1 MENNEEKVNEPKTI
15 SLEEIDAALG
25 GKVSQAP
32 EPEKTEANTKA
43 APHPNVQVQQIEIP
57 APVTPTPEAEN
68 SKDNKKKKKSKLLIV
83 LILVILIIVAVVV
96 LFALPSKKET
106 TKTDTKPKQVFS
118 KYRMTGNYLQ
128 DFDLYFLQLENEEKN
143 KVYSPLSIKYALEM
157 LAEGADE
164 NTKKQLDDVIG
175 KYQAKSYPNNEHMSF
190 ANAIFIRD
198 TFKNQI
204 NSEYTDTLKEK
215 YNAEVITDPFNSP
228 DNINNWISDKTFKLI
243 NIFVDDS
250 IKEENFRLVNALA
263 IDMNWQNRLQAA
275 SAPLPAGMGQIYYGV
290 SYMYENYQDS
300 IEGIEEDS
308 EYPAMKFNG
317 VDNIKSV
324 IVGAS
329 FNHYDIISDKG
340 EDNIRKHIKEHYEK
354 YLNENPSE
362 KEVCPPVDQYVN
374 QYIEEISKNYKK
386 SDVSTDFYINDTEN
400 EKVFAKDLQTY
411 DGLTLQY
418 VGIMPKKDSL
428 TTYVKNSTSEGL
440 TKLLIDMKKVEYDSF
455 EDGVITQIKGNIP
468 LFKYDYQL
476 NLVNDLKKLGIKDV
490 FDSENANLSKML
502 KKDKQ
507 FIDSASHKSLIEFSN
522 DGIKAAAVTSMGGKG
537 SAAGPC
543 DYEDYIYDVPVK
555 KIDITFDKPYMYIIR
570 DKDSGE
576 VWFMG
581 TVYEPTK
588 K

>member
-1 MENNEEKVNEPKTI
+1 MDNNEEKVNEPKTI

-32 EPEKTEANTKA
+32 EPEKTEANTQA
-43 APHPNVQVQQIEIP
+43 APQPNVQVQQIEIP

-68 SKDNKKKKKSKLLIV
+68 FKDNKKKKKSKLLIV

-96 LFALPSKKET
+96 LFVLPSKKET

-128 DFDLYFLQLENEEKN
+128 NFDLYFLQLENEEKN

-243 NIFVDDS
+243 NNFVDDS

-502 KKDKQ
+502 KDDKQ

-537 SAAGPC
+537 SATGPC

>member
-32 EPEKTEANTKA
+32 EPEKTEANTQA
-43 APHPNVQVQQIEIP
+43 APQPNVQVQQIEIP
-57 APVTPTPEAEN
+57 APVTPTPEGEN

-96 LFALPSKKET
+96 LFVLPSKKET
-106 TKTDTKPKQVFS
+106 TKTDTKPKQVYS

-128 DFDLYFLQLENEEKN
+128 NFDLYFLQLENEEKN

-374 QYIEEISKNYKK
+374 QYIDEISKNYKK
-386 SDVSTDFYINDTEN
+386 SDVSTDFYINDTEK

-537 SAAGPC
+537 SATGPC

>member
-1 MENNEEKVNEPKTI
+1 
-15 SLEEIDAALG
+15 
-25 GKVSQAP
+25 
-32 EPEKTEANTKA
+32 
-43 APHPNVQVQQIEIP
+43 
-57 APVTPTPEAEN
+57 
-68 SKDNKKKKKSKLLIV
+68 
-83 LILVILIIVAVVV
+83 
-96 LFALPSKKET
+96 
-106 TKTDTKPKQVFS
+106 
-118 KYRMTGNYLQ
+118 
-128 DFDLYFLQLENEEKN
+128 
-143 KVYSPLSIKYALEM
+143 M

-243 NIFVDDS
+243 NNFVDDS

-374 QYIEEISKNYKK
+374 QYIDEISKNYKK
-386 SDVSTDFYINDTEN
+386 SDVSTDFYINDTEK

-537 SAAGPC
+537 SATGPC